1 MSFMTS
7 YHMKRNTNDLVACE
21 HDPCG
26 LHHDDITADTLE
38 DAYRIYNERADTGN
52 TYGYTD
58 FNTIHNDYAESIN
71 RHELDTQVDNIGNVI
86 TDDDWE
92 VLQESVEDIENIVN
106 NNPSNLSKR
115 NRRRVISRNINA
127 YLQSEHAS
135 SLRKFMGK
143 DIDTQEISNMI
154 TSNVQSMIAPSTMG
168 NTLTRVIFSRTG
180 NDMNKRKYI
189 ASILFFGGRCCYCGK
204 LIHKIKGGITQHDS
218 ATTEHIDPMA
228 GRPHGE
234 TKYGNVALCCEACNA
249 DKANASFDDW
259 MKNNTIMDDEQK
271 TEAKRRISEFRKYTM
286 YEPMSM
292 KKSNNIDHIIAKAKE
307 QILQSS
313 QELDHNLHAVCNK
326 DNDNIRK
333 QHLMEYRKQHK
344 ENITSIKRTAIQE
357 AMMA

>member
-1 MSFMTS
+1 
-7 YHMKRNTNDLVACE
+7 MKRNTNDLVACE

-38 DAYRIYNERADTGN
+38 EAYRIYNERADTGN

-58 FNTIHNDYAESIN
+58 FNAIHNDYAESIN

-106 NNPSNLSKR
+106 NPSHLGKA
-115 NRRRVISRNINA
+115 RRRKAISKNINA
-127 YLQSEHAS
+127 YLQSERAS
-135 SLRKFMGK
+135 SLRRFMGK

-154 TSNVQSMIAPSTMG
+154 TSNVQAMISPSKMG
-168 NTLTRVIFSRTG
+168 HTLTRVIFSRTG

-204 LIHKIKGGITQHDS
+204 VIRKMKDGLPRHDS

-249 DKANASFDDW
+249 DKGNASFHDW
-259 MKNNTIMDDEQK
+259 MKDNTIMNDKQK
-271 TEAKRRISEFRKYTM
+271 SEAERRIGEFRKYTM

-292 KKSNNIDHIIAKAKE
+292 KKSNNIDRIIAKAKNRMT
-307 QILQSS
+307 QSLRENNKQNKS
-313 QELDHNLHAVCNK
+313 IRNEDKEIREKHA
-326 DNDNIRK
+326 
-333 QHLMEYRKQHK
+333 MEYRRRYK
-344 ENITSIKRTAIQE
+344 ESIASIKRTAIQE